1 MLTTEEVRARVL
13 EIVSSMSPAGKPVA
27 LSSDR
32 LVEDLGYDSLAIVEL
47 SLQIESVL
55 GLTTLAQDD
64 GADVVTV
71 ADIEDLVVRSL
82 GSSPAG
88 PAGSGGDS
96 SDGLLTTP
104 GTPAR

>member
-1 MLTTEEVRARVL
+1 MSSTEEIRSQVRD
-13 EIVSSMSPAGKPVA
+13 IVGTMSPAGKKSA
-27 LSSDR
+27 QSADR

-55 GLTTLAQDD
+55 GLSTLAQED

-71 ADIEDLVVRSL
+71 SDIEDLVVHSL
-82 GSSPAG
+82 TGGAGDPAG
-88 PAGSGGDS
+88 AAAAGSDP
-96 SDGLLTTP
+96 LPKAP